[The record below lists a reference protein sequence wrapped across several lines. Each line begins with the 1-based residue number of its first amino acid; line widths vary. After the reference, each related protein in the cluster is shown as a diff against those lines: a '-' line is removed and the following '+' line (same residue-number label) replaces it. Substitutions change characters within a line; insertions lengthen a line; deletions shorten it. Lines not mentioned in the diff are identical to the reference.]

1 MENDRIY
8 KFLIGLNV
16 KFDEVKG
23 KVIDCGPLPSLGKV
37 FAKVRREESNHSV
50 MLKKKWVRAS
60 IENFALVVVN
70 ANANRTFNNQR
81 RAKDKP
87 HIWCDFC
94 NKPYHTRETCWK
106 IHGKPTNWKSNKP
119 EDRYVHANE
128 VDVGPFS
135 KE

>member
-1 MENDRIY
+1 MENNRIY
-8 KFLIGLNV
+8 KFLIDLNV

-23 KVIDCGPLPSLGKV
+23 KVIDRGPLPSLGKV
-37 FAKVRREESNHSV
+37 FAKVRREKSDHSV
-50 MLKKKWVRAS
+50 MLRKKGVGVS

-94 NKPYHTRETCWK
+94 NKPYNTRETCWK

-119 EDRYVHANE
+119 KDRYVRANE